1 MAEIIKISFVLFKL
15 KWNHILFF
23 SFINISFLS
32 FAYNLFMFCF
42 LIYHWGILVLILATS
57 EVSIVSDLKFD
68 SPGNIFMLYYEEFT
82 LSNLLFR
89 YYVTFYFILFL
100 LYYGDLGFLVLQNQ
114 RWQCH
119 ETSKSLI
126 LWKIYLIYFMLLIKS
141 IWFQQKSRYAWELTL
156 LLCIEI
162 FLQTR

>member
-1 MAEIIKISFVLFKL
+1 M
-15 KWNHILFF
+15 
-23 SFINISFLS
+23 
-32 FAYNLFMFCF
+32 
-42 LIYHWGILVLILATS
+42 LILATS

-126 LWKIYLIYFMLLIKS
+126 L
-141 IWFQQKSRYAWELTL
+141 
-156 LLCIEI
+156 
-162 FLQTR
+162 